1 MKFVLKSSQMY
12 IFNVHVSIDI
22 NCLLTNTSRWRLSY
36 LDLLLEFSASTC
48 FSAFSI
54 QSYWMARRGARD
66 VKNEKSNIFFPTKRS
81 WRPAQLGQDPTY
93 IYGFRSQPVRSLI
106 CIVHVERWKC
116 RVTLYTSGSALEN
129 VRFDL
134 DIADPAGFLQSLSIW
149 GSPGGPSGLAPLG
162 VFFKNEKIYESHFG
176 TFSQ

>member
-66 VKNEKSNIFFPTKRS
+66 VKNEKSNIFFPISVAGGRLN
-81 WRPAQLGQDPTY
+81 LGKIPRTSTDFVRNQCALSYASCTSNDENVVLPC
-93 IYGFRSQPVRSLI
+93 ILPVLPWKMSASISISQILQGF
-106 CIVHVERWKC
+106 C
-116 RVTLYTSGSALEN
+116 RVWVFEAL
-129 VRFDL
+129 
-134 DIADPAGFLQSLSIW
+134 PAGR
-149 GSPGGPSGLAPLG
+149 PG
-162 VFFKNEKIYESHFG
+162 
-176 TFSQ
+176 